1 MFGVTIFWIEISN
14 IWIGT
19 IRLSIHAC
27 HLKCKLRISL
37 SLPMLRLNI
46 KFISKRLCLWS
57 VSMSELKMENHLKTT
72 ESKSVPMLRQY
83 IKWSE
88 NDWVSD
94 LVQLLWDNIFAKNDW
109 VSDFSR
115 HSGFQSKMLKKRQ
128 SLRFGSITMG

>member
-1 MFGVTIFWIEISN
+1 MSKIPIEIYNILLKSN
-14 IWIGT
+14 AEVLMTHGHT
-19 IRLSIHAC
+19 DGQ
-27 HLKCKLRISL
+27 L
-37 SLPMLRLNI
+37 SL
-46 KFISKRLCLWS
+46 RLCLWS
-57 VSMSELKMENHLKTT
+57 VSMSELKLENHLKTT